1 MPRVRFGKL
10 QTGVIKT
17 AWKKTMIKKSESAE
31 KIRYGKRSG
40 FSWQN

>member
-1 MPRVRFGKL
+1 MIWEFANWSHKNRP
-10 QTGVIKT
+10 
-17 AWKKTMIKKSESAE
+17 KKTMIKKLESAE

>member
-1 MPRVRFGKL
+1 MGTIWEIANWSHKNHP
-10 QTGVIKT
+10 
-17 AWKKTMIKKSESAE
+17 KKTTIKKSESAE